1 MNNILFYNNNTSF
14 TLKNKNKIKAW
25 IVASVQE
32 EEHHISEIQYIFCD
46 DSFILELNKKA
57 LQHNYFTDIIT
68 FQYNNKKEPIQSEIY
83 ISVDTVKSNAKLF
96 NTSFQKELLRV
107 IIHGVLHCCG
117 YNDKTKAQ
125 EKQIRD
131 KENYYLNK
139 IVL

>member
-1 MNNILFYNNNTSF
+1 MKNILFYNNTTFS
-14 TLKNKNKIKAW
+14 LKNKNKIKKW
-25 IVASVQE
+25 IIECIEE
-32 EEHHISEIQYIFCD
+32 EEHEINEIQYIFCD
-46 DSFILELNKKA
+46 DSFILELNKKT

-83 ISVDTVKSNAKLF
+83 ISIDTVKSNAKLF
-96 NTSFQKELLRV
+96 NTNFQKEILRV

-139 IVL
+139 IEL